1 MSKRDFRWVTDIN
14 RDELQEIFQLTA
26 EMKDRPEQF
35 SRSLAGKTMAMINEK
50 QSLRTKVTFE
60 AGIQQLGGY
69 SVYLTNHDINL
80 GKREPVKDVARN
92 LARWVDLIVARV
104 FKQATINEL
113 AEYACVPVINALSD
127 DGHPCQIVSD
137 MFTLWDQLRGRDSLH
152 GFRIAYVG
160 DGNNVCNS
168 LILSAGLLGLHMVVC
183 TPAGYEP
190 SPRAVDTGR
199 RMAEEIGG
207 SVMFEP
213 DPKKAV
219 KETEAIYTDVWT
231 SMGQEA
237 ETEKRLKAFQG
248 YQVNEALL
256 ESATPKTVIMHCLP
270 AHRGEEITEGVLE
283 SERSIVFDQA
293 ENRLHGQKA
302 IMKFLIDRS
311 AR

>member
-1 MSKRDFRWVTDIN
+1 MSKRDFRWITDIN
-14 RDELQEIFQLTA
+14 RDELMDIFHLTA
-26 EMKDRPEQF
+26 EMKDNPMDFAQ
-35 SRSLAGKTMAMINEK
+35 SLAGKTMAMINEK

-69 SVYLTNHDINL
+69 SVYLTNQDINL

-104 FKQATINEL
+104 FKQTTIVEL
-113 AEYACVPVINALSD
+113 AEYASVPVINALSD

-152 GFRIAYVG
+152 GFKIAYIG

-168 LILSAGLLGLHMVVC
+168 LILAAGLLGLYMVVC

-207 SVMFEP
+207 SVLFES
-213 DPKKAV
+213 DPQKAV
-219 KETEAIYTDVWT
+219 KGAQALYTDVWT
-231 SMGQEA
+231 SMGQEE
-237 ETEKRLKAFQG
+237 ETQIRLKAFQG
-248 YQVNEALL
+248 YQVNETLL
-256 ESATPKTVIMHCLP
+256 AQADEKAVVMHCLP
-270 AHRGEEITEGVLE
+270 AHRGEEITDGALE
-283 SERSIVFDQA
+283 CSQSIVFDQA

-302 IMKFLIDRS
+302 IMKFLADRS
-311 AR
+311 KK